1 MGGQGDGSGSQAPVT
16 SVNMVDSSKPSLL
29 EQLREK
35 SEALRAEG
43 EASRRPL
50 EDGIRDID
58 RILWRAFRW
67 LDEAIGHLAVI
78 RPRVGHTFNLGT
90 VMALERPKFDRGF
103 VSFRRKP
110 IVSLEVIEHVEL
122 FYRLE
127 GDKPFTLRVP
137 PMQAASVEERL
148 RGSTMP
154 YDYQTEQDE
163 RHVVRFGVFHV
174 KPQIAA
180 SVRFEPDYRE
190 QTIDV
195 ALRNVDRF
203 ESLHLAFQP
212 QALNEAAL
220 EQLVKFMMGES
231 SAFLRLA
238 PFKLIRGVRN
248 EAPVS
253 PAAAFAR
260 R

>member
-1 MGGQGDGSGSQAPVT
+1 
-16 SVNMVDSSKPSLL
+16 MVDSSKPSLL

-43 EASRRPL
+43 EAARRPL
-50 EDGIRDID
+50 EEGIKEID

-78 RPRVGHTFNLGT
+78 RPRVGHTFHLGT
-90 VMALERPKFDRGF
+90 VMSLEKPRFDRGF

-110 IVSLEVIEHVEL
+110 VASLEVLEHVEL

-127 GDKPFTLRVP
+127 GDKPVILRVP
-137 PMQAASVEERL
+137 PMQAGAVEERL

-154 YDYQTEQDE
+154 YQYQTEQDE
-163 RHVVRFGVFHV
+163 RRVVRYGVFHV
-174 KPQIAA
+174 QPQVSA
-180 SVRFEPDYRE
+180 SVRLEPDYRE
-190 QTIDV
+190 QAVHV

-203 ESLHLAFQP
+203 ESLHLEFQP
-212 QALNEAAL
+212 DRLNEVAL

-231 SAFLRLA
+231 NGFIRLA
-238 PFKLIRGVRN
+238 PLKLIRAQRI
-248 EAPVS
+248 EAPPLS
-253 PAAAFAR
+253 PAAAAAR